1 VRWRSAIKLGGI
13 DTAARIVGAMG
24 VSGAD
29 AVLDQLHQLNADLA
43 EQISDQIMP
52 IEKVALADARS
63 LQALV
68 REVDSPVL
76 MIAMTGLSKQYRDPF
91 LNGMSSRARALF
103 VEEMAELGPIRR
115 SDVEA
120 ARTVVARF
128 ARLMADQGRF
138 ALPQAGY
145 VS

>member
-1 VRWRSAIKLGGI
+1 MTTGSFYNNLYGG
-13 DTAARIVGAMG
+13 RYG
-24 VSGAD
+24 
-29 AVLDQLHQLNADLA
+29 
-43 EQISDQIMP
+43 
-52 IEKVALADARS
+52 
-63 LQALV
+63 
-68 REVDSPVL
+68 EVDSPVL
-76 MIAMTGLSKQYRDPF
+76 MIAMTGLSKQHRDPF